1 MGPFVVATALS
12 LSIGWGIRG
21 NFGHEFGAMIA
32 GALAAMAAV
41 ILSGCGDWHRRIP
54 YFGMLGALGWSFG
67 GSMSYMQVVAYT
79 HSGHSLS
86 VLYGFACLFVIGF
99 LWAAPGGMGT
109 ALPAELDRERLTGLF
124 WPLSAVFLA
133 WIVQWVALVPWLAV
147 SGYDLRWYDTDWIA
161 PLTAA
166 AGVMLLAL
174 IRRRVDWGTGLVL
187 ALSAGWWAGFGG
199 LVLGLGLRMTPPR
212 GDNWS
217 GCLGLTLAMF
227 AYCGRSGLERT
238 VFAGLVAGLAGGL
251 SFSGAVMLKLMEVTS
266 GYETNWHSIME
277 QTTGLLHGL
286 GIAAAMAVLARTAT
300 PVTDSPR
307 TRRWTEVYAIAFVLL
322 GITYLNLRK
331 NPPEWVKQG
340 AMPAVMAGL
349 APGIWFDLVYLAV
362 ALAVIVPLFVHL
374 RRRLTLVPSSGLGQG
389 QWLYLAFL
397 WWMVVGNFER
407 ALVSFRPQRLVTEWV
422 IALNAAICTLL
433 MLLEAGR
440 GPALAGPPEVSLRPA
455 LRRVLGVGVIVSA
468 LAILANWALVRAVYG
483 DRFAGHAGLHI
494 RFGPNATVNKPDSP
508 R

>member
-1 MGPFVVATALS
+1 VILTALS

-32 GALAAMAAV
+32 GALSAMAAV
-41 ILSGCGDWHRRIP
+41 IASGREDWHRRIP

-67 GSMSYMQVVAYT
+67 GSMSYMQVVGYT

-109 ALPAELDRERLTGLF
+109 ALPAELDRERLTALF
-124 WPLSAVFLA
+124 RPMSAVFLA
-133 WIVQWVALVPWLAV
+133 WIIQRLALVPWLV
-147 SGYDLRWYDTDWIA
+147 DRGYKLNWYDTDWIA
-161 PLTAA
+161 PLTAT
-166 AGVMLLAL
+166 AGVILLA
-174 IRRRVDWGTGLVL
+174 IVRRRIDWGTGLVL
-187 ALSAGWWAGFGG
+187 AMSAGWWAGFVG

-217 GCLGLTLAMF
+217 GCLGMTLALF
-227 AYCGRSGLERT
+227 AYCWRTGLLRT
-238 VFAGLVAGLAGGL
+238 VFAGLVAGIAGGL
-251 SFSGAVMLKLMEVTS
+251 SFSGAAMLKLVEVTS

-277 QTTGLLHGL
+277 QTTGFLHGL
-286 GIAAAMAVLARTAT
+286 GIAVAMSLLAKRAT
-300 PVTDSPR
+300 PVDDSPR

-322 GITYLNLRK
+322 GVTYLNLRK

-340 AMPAVMAGL
+340 TMPAEMAGL
-349 APGIWFDLVYLAV
+349 AAVTWFDLGYL
-362 ALAVIVPLFVHL
+362 LLTIVVVGSLMFHL
-374 RRRLTLVPSSGLGQG
+374 RRRKLALVPPSGLGQG

-407 ALVSFRPQRLVTEWV
+407 AVVGFQAQRLVTEGV
-422 IALNAAICTLL
+422 IFLNAAVCSLL
-433 MLLEAGR
+433 ILLEAGR
-440 GPALAGPPEVSLRPA
+440 GPAP
-455 LRRVLGVGVIVSA
+455 VGVPATSWRATIRRALAIGLVISA
-468 LAILANWALVRAVYG
+468 LGILANWAIVRAVYG

-494 RFGPNATVNKPDSP
+494 RFGPNATIHKPDSP
-508 R
+508 Q